1 MTPVFPRP
9 MVIDDTPRAASISE
23 AQSTV
28 AVAERDMAL
37 LVAAVAMVLN
47 QAVAPALGE
56 VERARL
62 RTLNTVLFRQLSAR
76 AQQEVRERV
85 EKSDG
90 LALKQSA

>member
-9 MVIDDTPRAASISE
+9 VVIDDTPRAAAISE

-47 QAVAPALGE
+47 GAAEPALGE
-56 VERARL
+56 MEHARL

-76 AQQEVRERV
+76 AQQEVRKRV
-85 EKSDG
+85 EHSDAP
-90 LALKQSA
+90 ALKQSA

>member
-1 MTPVFPRP
+1 MTPIIPRP
-9 MVIDDTPRAASISE
+9 MVIDDTPRAATISE

-47 QAVAPALGE
+47 RAAAPALGE
-56 VERARL
+56 VEHARL

-76 AQQEVRERV
+76 AQHEVRERV
-85 EKSDG
+85 EQSDG
-90 LALKQSA
+90 PALKQSA